1 TCRPRARAG
10 APAAPR
16 NDGLGGTL
24 MNSPS
29 HARQQNVPH
38 EPGIEFAPVEVAYER
53 LPGGGF
59 LLRSRREL
67 EPHDPSLARMFR
79 RAVDRAPDRVFLGER
94 DGERWRELT
103 YAQARI
109 EVDAIAQALID
120 RGLSAERP
128 LMILSGNSLEHAI
141 LMLAGFS
148 AGVPVAPISVA
159 YSLQSQDHAKLR
171 EIARLLEPGLVY
183 VSDTEPFAKALAA
196 IAPPRVAIVAGN

>member
-1 TCRPRARAG
+1 SASGVVMISTSRAVQPDHAG
-10 APAAPR
+10 E
-16 NDGLGGTL
+16 
-24 MNSPS
+24 S
-29 HARQQNVPH
+29 
-38 EPGIEFAPVEVAYER
+38 GIDFASVEVTCEK

-79 RAVDRAPDRVFLGER
+79 RAVEQAPDRVFLAER
-94 DGERWRELT
+94 DRQRWRELT
-103 YAQARI
+103 YAQARV

-120 RGLSAERP
+120 RRLSAERP
-128 LMILSGNSLEHAI
+128 LMILSGNSLEHAV